1 MICTAI
7 PSRYVEHRQSG
18 SRNRGRHRDM
28 TSNEHTPLLAE
39 VARGDQDA
47 MRTLIKRYSGLVWSL
62 VRRKIRSQTDAED
75 LVQEIFADV
84 WKSAHRYDASVGSED
99 TFVAMITRRRIID
112 QIRRIGR
119 APDQVTLDAPGAD
132 RACSGYDDTIDQMD
146 TTPQAKR
153 VMRVLRSLRPERR
166 QTIELAVIHGLSHSQ
181 IAESTGMPLGTVKAH
196 LRRGLD
202 EVRTLLTPQLP
213 ADSKEVSR

>member
-1 MICTAI
+1 MIHRATNRWTAH
-7 PSRYVEHRQSG
+7 PPARRTRYRMTLSEQSA
-18 SRNRGRHRDM
+18 
-28 TSNEHTPLLAE
+28 PLLHLVAE
-39 VARGDQDA
+39 GDQDA
-47 MRTLIKRYSGLVWSL
+47 MRALIKRYSGLVWSL
-62 VRRKIRSQTDAED
+62 VRRKISAQNDAED

-84 WKSAHRYDASVGSED
+84 WKSARRYDASVGSED

-119 APDQVTLDAPGAD
+119 APTQVSLDAPNAQ
-132 RACSGYDDTIDQMD
+132 RACSDDAESDQID
-146 TTPQAKR
+146 TTANAGR

-166 QTIELAVIHGLSHSQ
+166 QTIELAIVHGLSHSQ

-202 EVRTLLTPQLP
+202 EVRTLLSPQLP
-213 ADSKEVSR
+213 AESAKEVSR

>member
-1 MICTAI
+1 
-7 PSRYVEHRQSG
+7 
-18 SRNRGRHRDM
+18 M

-119 APDQVTLDAPGAD
+119 SPDQVTLDAPGAD
-132 RACSGYDDTIDQMD
+132 RACSGSDDTIDQMD
-146 TTPQAKR
+146 ASPNAKR

>member
-1 MICTAI
+1 MISTAI
-7 PSRYVEHRQSG
+7 PSRFVEQRHSG
-18 SRNRGRHRDM
+18 IRNRGRHRDM

-119 APDQVTLDAPGAD
+119 SPDQVTLDAPGAD
-132 RACSGYDDTIDQMD
+132 RACSGSDDTIDQMD
-146 TTPQAKR
+146 TSPNAKR

-202 EVRTLLTPQLP
+202 EVRTLLTLQLP

>member
-1 MICTAI
+1 
-7 PSRYVEHRQSG
+7 
-18 SRNRGRHRDM
+18 M

-119 APDQVTLDAPGAD
+119 SPDQVTLDAPGAD
-132 RACSGYDDTIDQMD
+132 RACSGSDDTIEQMD
-146 TTPQAKR
+146 ASPNAKR

-213 ADSKEVSR
+213 ADSTEVSR

>member
-1 MICTAI
+1 
-7 PSRYVEHRQSG
+7 
-18 SRNRGRHRDM
+18 M